1 MINNKLSIIGTTKL
15 MAQAKTEDAD
25 KSLILIENSLHD
37 LLTNE
42 MIFVVEKSL
51 AWIDARLAL
60 RKIENKDTTLSA
72 DD

>member
-1 MINNKLSIIGTTKL
+1 

-25 KSLILIENSLHD
+25 KSLIIIENSLHD

-42 MIFVVEKSL
+42 MIFVVEKTL
-51 AWIDARLAL
+51 AWIDSRLAL